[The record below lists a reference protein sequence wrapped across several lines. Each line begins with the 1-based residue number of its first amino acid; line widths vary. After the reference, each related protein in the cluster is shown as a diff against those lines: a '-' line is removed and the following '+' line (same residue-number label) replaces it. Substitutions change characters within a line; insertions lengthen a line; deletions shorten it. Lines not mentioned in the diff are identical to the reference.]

1 MKANLMRGL
10 HAWKALAPRERF
22 LLSALACFLI
32 GVSLYQVLWQP
43 SQQRLARAEQQYQRQ
58 VALARQL
65 NDVQPGSTLQA
76 PSPPQASKISQSA
89 EAAGLNL
96 QQIEVE
102 SDQLRLTLSGDAQA
116 LLKWLAQL
124 ERDAGAFQML
134 TLEKRDS
141 HLQARLVF

>member
-10 HAWKALAPRERF
+10 HAWKALAPRERL
-22 LLSALACFLI
+22 LLSALTYFLI
-32 GVSLYQVLWQP
+32 GVSLFHVLWQP

-58 VALARQL
+58 VVLAQQL
-65 NDVQPGSTLQA
+65 NDVQPGSALQA
-76 PSPPQASKISQSA
+76 PSPPQASTISQSA
-89 EAAGLNL
+89 EAAGLSL

-102 SDQLRLTLSGDAQA
+102 SDQLRLTISGDAQV

-124 ERDAGAFQML
+124 ERDAGAFQTL

-141 HLQARLVF
+141 HLEARLVF

>member
-1 MKANLMRGL
+1 MKARLIRGL
-10 HAWKALAPRERF
+10 HAWKTLAPRERW

-32 GVSLYQVLWQP
+32 GVLFFQMLWQP
-43 SQQRLARAEQQYQRQ
+43 SQQRLVKAEQQYQRQ
-58 VALARQL
+58 LALAQQL
-65 NDVQPGSTLQA
+65 KDAQPGPTLQA
-76 PSPPQASKISQSA
+76 PSSPQASKISQSA

-102 SDQLRLTLSGDAQA
+102 SDQLRLTISGDAQV

-124 ERDAGAFQML
+124 EREAGAFQML

-141 HLQARLVF
+141 HLEARLVF